1 MCVMTAP
8 ARLRRLA
15 IFAALGGAACA
26 ARGATTGGTG
36 EGDRFAA
43 WYRRDAV
50 PFRRVLQ
57 VPMETAWAVLPQVFE
72 ELGYPS
78 GPHVYAEERVYVTPT
93 LRING
98 RLYAGDLNSL
108 YLDCGHTPEG
118 EPAADVYSI
127 AFAIMARLT
136 PQDSVSTI
144 AEVIVDG
151 TARDRVE
158 RSGGV
163 PCTGTGRLEAA
174 ILQRLEAGVRSAT
187 PGTSEPG

>member
-1 MCVMTAP
+1 MITA
-8 ARLRRLA
+8 ASRLRCLA
-15 IFAALGGAACA
+15 IFVALGGAGCA
-26 ARGATTGGTG
+26 ARGPTTGGSG

-50 PFRRVLQ
+50 PVRRVLRA
-57 VPMETAWAVLPQVFE
+57 PIETAWAVLPQVFV

-93 LRING
+93 LKING

-127 AFAIMARLT
+127 AFAIMTRLT
-136 PQDSVSTI
+136 RQDAVSTI

-163 PCTGTGRLEAA
+163 PCTGTGKLEAA
-174 ILQRLEAGVRSAT
+174 ILQRLEAGIRSAT
-187 PGTSEPG
+187 PGTADPG